1 MKRLSDLI
9 RKWGGDQPR
18 QRLAGLG
25 LTLLVLVVGL
35 AWIGRNSLPL
45 SGNVR
50 KAEARAKQLRREARM
65 LAAEK
70 TAMEH
75 DFQQMQLLAKPLW
88 VKYSRP
94 PITEIQ
100 NELGKAALRAR
111 VQIQNIGGP
120 QAGKISENLSS
131 LAVPVRLTGSMREIS
146 RFLVELE
153 QNEPRLF
160 WSACTI
166 RPENLNDPRQV
177 TLDGSV
183 QMVIASAEAVK
194 CLGEGASAGGPP

>member
-18 QRLAGLG
+18 RRLAWLG
-25 LTLLVLVVGL
+25 LTLLVLAAGL
-35 AWIGRNSLPL
+35 TWGGRNSLPL

-50 KAEARAKQLRREARM
+50 KAEARAKQLRREARN

-70 TAMEH
+70 TAMQQ
-75 DFQQMQLLAKPLW
+75 DVQQMQLLAKPLW
-88 VKYSRP
+88 AKPSRP

-100 NELGKAALRAR
+100 TELEKAARRAQ
-111 VQIQNIGGP
+111 VQLQNVGGP
-120 QAGKISENLSS
+120 QTGKISENLSS
-131 LAVPVRLTGSMREIS
+131 LAVTVRLTGSMREIS
-146 RFLVELE
+146 RFLLELE

-166 RPENLNDPRQV
+166 RPENINEPRQV

-183 QMVIASAEAVK
+183 QIVAASAEAVK
-194 CLGEGASAGGPP
+194 CLGETANAGGTP